1 MRPLNLARTPLR
13 NERLPAVAS
22 TAALVVVLA
31 VTAVHGVTL
40 RRLLPDRTSARHR
53 ELAELDAESARL
65 RAEATALRAERT
77 DARELA
83 RWTLIKDV
91 VDRRAFSWTGLF
103 ARLEDVLPDGVRLV
117 SVAPSVQRG
126 EILLDV
132 TAIGRSAEDGWELV
146 RVLEEQ
152 PEFSEVFP
160 KSEGENSEFQ
170 YTMRYRPG
178 AVTGPSATQRTNG
191 QVATVRPAGEALQ

>member
-1 MRPLNLARTPLR
+1 VRPLNLARVPLR
-13 NERLPAVAS
+13 NQRLPNLAAVV
-22 TAALVVVLA
+22 ALVLVLVA
-31 VTAVHGVTL
+31 TAVHAVAL
-40 RRLLPDRTSARHR
+40 RRVLPDRTSARHR

-65 RAEATALRAERT
+65 RVEAGGLRNERA

-83 RWTLIKDV
+83 SWTLVKDV

-103 ARLEDVLPDGVRLV
+103 ARLEDVLPQGVRLV
-117 SVAPSVQRG
+117 SIAPRVQRG

-132 TAIGRSAEDGWELV
+132 VAIGRSAEDGWELV

-152 PEFSEVFP
+152 PDFSEVFP
-160 KSEGENSEFQ
+160 RSEGENGEFQ

-178 AVTGPSATQRTNG
+178 AGPRPSPPPEPAGR
-191 QVATVRPAGEALQ
+191 VANARPAVEVLP